1 MTLKNL
7 IGKYIP
13 GYSKEIGVSAE
24 QSQLKKKE
32 EGGTYFF
39 YMWLKIWTWSLEL
52 NNKYKAYSL
61 QIYFLSTMIR

>member
-24 QSQLKKKE
+24 QSQLLKKRR
-32 EGGTYFF
+32 GDLFF
-39 YMWLKIWTWSLEL
+39 LHVIKNL
-52 NNKYKAYSL
+52 NMK
-61 QIYFLSTMIR
+61 FRTT

>member
-1 MTLKNL
+1 MSVETIMSMENSLYNVFIKQQYNKVTLKNL

-39 YMWLKIWTWSLEL
+39 YM
-52 NNKYKAYSL
+52 
-61 QIYFLSTMIR
+61 